1 MQETRE
7 TRVQSLG
14 QEDLLEEGTAT
25 HSSILAGRTL
35 WTEEPGGLQSI
46 GSQRVGHDWS
56 DLAQHSTHN
65 PHKSFWLLLLLLLL
79 RYFSR
84 VRLCNPMDCSLPGSS
99 FHGDSPGKNT
109 GVGCHTLLQRI
120 FSTQGLNPVFHTA
133 GGFFTIWATSEASYQ
148 ICFLYQCTKNPF
160 LYTCSHQHFILSNFN
175 FNWYNGW
182 KFFSPSV
189 LFAFPWL
196 PVRLV
201 LLM

>member
-25 HSSILAGRTL
+25 HSSILAGRTP

-84 VRLCNPMDCSLPGSS
+84 VRLFATPWTVACQAPLFMGILQARTLEWVAIPFSRGSSQPRDWTQFSILQVGSLPSEP
-99 FHGDSPGKNT
+99 PGKP
-109 GVGCHTLLQRI
+109 I
-120 FSTQGLNPVFHTA
+120 DD
-133 GGFFTIWATSEASYQ
+133 
-148 ICFLYQCTKNPF
+148 
-160 LYTCSHQHFILSNFN
+160 
-175 FNWYNGW
+175 
-182 KFFSPSV
+182 
-189 LFAFPWL
+189 
-196 PVRLV
+196 RLE
-201 LLM
+201 LK

>member
-65 PHKSFWLLLLLLLL
+65 PHKSFWLLLLLLL

-84 VRLCNPMDCSLPGSS
+84 VRLFATPWTVACQAPLFMGILQARTLEWVAIPFSRGSSQPRDWTQFSILQVGSLPSEPPVKHPIRYVS
-99 FHGDSPGKNT
+99 YISA
-109 GVGCHTLLQRI
+109 QR
-120 FSTQGLNPVFHTA
+120 TH
-133 GGFFTIWATSEASYQ
+133 FFTPALINTLYCPTSILTDTMAENFSHHHFYLHFPDYQ
-148 ICFLYQCTKNPF
+148 
-160 LYTCSHQHFILSNFN
+160 
-175 FNWYNGW
+175 WGW
-182 KFFSPSV
+182 SS
-189 LFAFPWL
+189 
-196 PVRLV
+196 
-201 LLM
+201 